1 MAKKSSKKKN
11 VAKKSDITKNVK
23 TTASTVINE
32 VEKAGDLV
40 IGEVKDGVGAVTDK
54 ISTAAKTVA
63 ETQAAQVL
71 KSLIEEVETIGSDL
85 IDAVSHKLDQLRGK
99 VADESASSKK
109 ATAKKKASTKKKA
122 GAKKKASAKKKA
134 GAKKKTT
141 VAKKKA
147 APKKKAAAK
156 KKVAT
161 KKKASTKKKVA
172 AKKKATTKKKSSAK
186 S

>member
-1 MAKKSSKKKN
+1 MAKKLSKKKN
-11 VAKKSDITKNVK
+11 VAKKSDITKTVK

-32 VEKAGDLV
+32 VEKAGDFV
-40 IGEVKDGVGAVTDK
+40 VGEVKDGLGAVTDK
-54 ISTAAKTVA
+54 ISAAAKTVA

-109 ATAKKKASTKKKA
+109 ATAKKKAS
-122 GAKKKASAKKKA
+122 AKKKA

-172 AKKKATTKKKSSAK
+172 AKKKATAKKKSSAK

>member
-1 MAKKSSKKKN
+1 MAKKSSKKN
-11 VAKKSDITKNVK
+11 VAKKSDVTKTVK

-32 VEKAGDLV
+32 VEKAGELV
-40 IGEVKDGVGAVTDK
+40 IGEVKDGVGAVTDR
-54 ISTAAKTVA
+54 ISAAAKTVA

-71 KSLIEEVETIGSDL
+71 KSLIEEVETIGSEL
-85 IDAVSHKLDQLRGK
+85 IDAVGHKLDQLRGK
-99 VADESASSKK
+99 VADETASSKK
-109 ATAKKKASTKKKA
+109 TTAKKKATTKKKA
-122 GAKKKASAKKKA
+122 GAKKKTAVAKKTPA
-134 GAKKKTT
+134 
-141 VAKKKA
+141 AKKKA
-147 APKKKAAAK
+147 APKKKAGTK

>member
-1 MAKKSSKKKN
+1 MAKKSSKKN
-11 VAKKSDITKNVK
+11 VAKKSDVTKTVK

-32 VEKAGDLV
+32 VEKAGELV
-40 IGEVKDGVGAVTDK
+40 IGEVKDGVGAVTDR
-54 ISTAAKTVA
+54 ISAAAKTVA

-71 KSLIEEVETIGSDL
+71 KSLIEEVETIGSEL
-85 IDAVSHKLDQLRGK
+85 IDAVGHKLDQLRGK
-99 VADESASSKK
+99 VADETASSKK
-109 ATAKKKASTKKKA
+109 TTAKKKATTKKKA
-122 GAKKKASAKKKA
+122 GAKKKTA
-134 GAKKKTT
+134 

-147 APKKKAAAK
+147 APKKKAGTK

>member
-1 MAKKSSKKKN
+1 MAKKLSKKKN
-11 VAKKSDITKNVK
+11 VAKKSDITKTVK

-32 VEKAGDLV
+32 VEKAGDFV
-40 IGEVKDGVGAVTDK
+40 VGEVKDGLGAVTDK
-54 ISTAAKTVA
+54 ISAAAKTVA

-71 KSLIEEVETIGSDL
+71 KGLIEEVETIGSDL

-109 ATAKKKASTKKKA
+109 AT
-122 GAKKKASAKKKA
+122 AKKKASAKKKA

-172 AKKKATTKKKSSAK
+172 AKKKATAKKKSSAK